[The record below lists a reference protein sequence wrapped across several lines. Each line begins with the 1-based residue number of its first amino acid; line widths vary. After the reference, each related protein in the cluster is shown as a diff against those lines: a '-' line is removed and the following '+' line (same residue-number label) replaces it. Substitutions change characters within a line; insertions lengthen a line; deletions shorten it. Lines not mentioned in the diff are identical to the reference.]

1 MDSSTPIRW
10 GIMGT
15 GRVAQQFMAD
25 LSTVDGAIGAAV
37 GSRTAERAQIVAK
50 RFGIQRAHD
59 SYEELVRDPE
69 IDVVYVATEH
79 HQHAEHCLLALH
91 EGKHVLCEKPFATS
105 VAAASSVIESAK
117 QHNLFCME
125 AMWTRFIPAVVESK
139 RRIDA
144 GEIGIPMILSA
155 DFGSPVVD
163 SGSSRFFDPKRGG
176 GALLDRGVY
185 AISLAVWL
193 FGKPE
198 HVSGRGHLLES
209 GVDQTTAAILGFHDN
224 RIAVIAASLGAYSSN
239 EAVVAGSLGRLHLH
253 EPLCRPERVSIN
265 RAHTMEGDAQ
275 YDLLPKAPK
284 ERVRRFLSRARAYLP
299 VDSLRATVLR
309 YPVKG
314 YGYSYEAAEVVR
326 CLREG
331 LKESPIMPLRDT
343 LTIAETVQRIQDV
356 IIADSRRPKS

>member
-1 MDSSTPIRW
+1 MDSSIPIRW
-10 GIMGT
+10 GILGT

-25 LSTVDGAIGAAV
+25 LSTVDGAVGAAV
-37 GSRTAERAQIVAK
+37 GSRSGDRAQIVAK
-50 RFGIQRAHD
+50 RFGIKRAHD
-59 SYEELVRDPE
+59 SYEALVRDPE
-69 IDVVYVATEH
+69 IDVVYIATEH

-91 EGKHVLCEKPFATS
+91 EGKHVLCEKPFATTL
-105 VAAASSVIESAK
+105 AAASSVIDSAK

-144 GEIGIPMILSA
+144 GEIGIPMLLNA

-163 SGSSRFFDPKRGG
+163 SGSSRFFDPTRGG

-193 FGKPE
+193 FGKPDHISGGG
-198 HVSGRGHLLES
+198 HVLES
-209 GVDQTTAAILGFHDN
+209 GADQTSAAILSFPDN

-239 EAVVAGSLGRLHLH
+239 EAVVAGSLGRLRLH
-253 EPLCRPERVSIN
+253 EPLCRPERVSIS
-265 RAHTMEGDAQ
+265 RAHTMVGDAQ
-275 YDLLPKAPK
+275 YDLRPKAAK
-284 ERVRRFLSRARAYLP
+284 ERVRRIVSRARPYLP
-299 VDSLRATVLR
+299 MDSLRATVLR

-326 CLREG
+326 CIREG

-343 LTIAETVQRIQDV
+343 LTIADTVQRIQKA
-356 IIADSRRPKS
+356 IGADGSQPKS